1 MDDRAVSVAITHAL
15 AIAITTV
22 LLSGLFVASD
32 TLLESQENRVGQDQ
46 VDEIGGDVATYLH
59 SFDRLNK
66 TGTGV
71 NATAEPKYADQIVNT
86 YSYQIR
92 LENESDTARIIVEPN
107 RLGRESVYEL
117 ELDTKV
123 EPSQARGGTIQINL
137 CSPPSSGKQT
147 YIILGECES

>member
-15 AIAITTV
+15 AIGITTV

-46 VDEIGGDVATYLH
+46 LDEIGGDVATHLH

-71 NATAEPKYADQIVNT
+71 NATVEPTYADRIVNS

-92 LENESDTARIIVEPN
+92 LENESGTTRVVVEPN
-107 RLGRESVYEL
+107 RLGRDSVYEL

-137 CSPPSSGKQT
+137 CSPPGEQT
-147 YIILGECES
+147 YITLGGCD